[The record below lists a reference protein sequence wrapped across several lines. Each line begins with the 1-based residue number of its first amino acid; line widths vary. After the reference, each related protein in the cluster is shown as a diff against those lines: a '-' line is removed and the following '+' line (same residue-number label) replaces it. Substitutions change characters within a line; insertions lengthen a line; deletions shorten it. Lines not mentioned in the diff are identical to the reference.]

1 MADQSQGLPR
11 EIWAIE
17 AKSWASVPNWRGRR
31 PRSRQGRAWQAVC
44 CPPSLRCRPA
54 RGPSSK
60 ALSSVLEGH
69 DLLGQRQQ
77 SWNSNPVPPPSSRH
91 PHPLVPRWPRCGTQ
105 ASPASLSRG
114 PGIRPAFTAGH
125 SLPLEGPRA
134 RTPHL
139 GTRELRLSP
148 APQKPRFP
156 HLSNGNQNNGPGVLL
171 TIAQICVFQAFFFFF
186 LVSSTEILVP

>member
-44 CPPSLRCRPA
+44 YPPSLRYRPA
-54 RGPSSK
+54 GGPSSK

-105 ASPASLSRG
+105 ASPASLSRE
-114 PGIRPAFTAGH
+114 PGIRAASQRPCLH
-125 SLPLEGPRA
+125 SRSLTPLGGTQRKDSPPRDPGA
-134 RTPHL
+134 PSVP
-139 GTRELRLSP
+139 SP
-148 APQKPRFP
+148 
-156 HLSNGNQNNGPGVLL
+156 SE
-171 TIAQICVFQAFFFFF
+171 T
-186 LVSSTEILVP
+186 